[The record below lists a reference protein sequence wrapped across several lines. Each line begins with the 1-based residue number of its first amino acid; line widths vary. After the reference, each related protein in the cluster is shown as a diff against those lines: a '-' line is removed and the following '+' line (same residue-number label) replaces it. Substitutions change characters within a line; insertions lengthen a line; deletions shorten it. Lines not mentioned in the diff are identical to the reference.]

1 MINVAV
7 FGYGTVGS
15 GVAEVIDDNNRL
27 ISERIGDQISVKYIL
42 DIREFPGDKNESK
55 IVHDVN
61 IVLDDPEIDIICETM
76 GGTKFAY
83 PYTKSALEKGK
94 SVCTS
99 NKELVAAYGPE
110 LLETAKAHNCSYLFE
125 ASVGGGI
132 PIIRPMNTALAP
144 EHIEKIVGILNGTT
158 NYMLT
163 KMSREG
169 TSYDEVLKE
178 AQDKGYAERNPE
190 ADVEGYDACRKIA
203 ILSSLMTGKTVNY
216 ESIYTEGITKL
227 TGTDFEYAKKL
238 GKSIKLLAIAE
249 NKEEGLSAMVAPFMI
264 GQDHPLNGVNDVFNA
279 IYITGN
285 KVDDLM
291 FYGRGAGMLPT
302 ASAVVSDVVECAKN
316 IGRNISFTWTD
327 EKAVLADAKNTVRSF
342 FVRVKENFTADAK
355 ALFGDM
361 TEVDAKDGEYAF
373 ITAEMSEREFDDKIV
388 KLEGV
393 LNIIRVEE

>member
-355 ALFGDM
+355 ALFGDI

-373 ITAEMSEREFDDKIV
+373 ITAETSEREFDDKIV

>member
-125 ASVGGGI
+125 ASVGGGR

-373 ITAEMSEREFDDKIV
+373 ITAETSEREFDDKIV

>member
-227 TGTDFEYAKKL
+227 TGTDFEYVKKL